1 MNRIEV
7 LSGSVEVFEDLD
19 DSWRTSG
26 LIILFSP
33 KHNNEWFV
41 RVSSSKD
48 VKKRIPQL
56 PNAYPGFDGGVMVIV
71 RSPIIPL
78 SDNELDWMEGLLF
91 LELKDTDLSFTC
103 SAGLATNTLFRNPGK
118 IADVEDAVKRIL
130 EAATSEGYSIENQK
144 FFNQPG
150 YIGEVAQG
158 IKSDRQRVDFGNVFE
173 LTATLISDE
182 NPRIR
187 IEVVE
192 RATRK
197 VVVNTLASIPGAE
210 PPKQV

>member
-1 MNRIEV
+1 MSRIEV

-33 KHNNEWFV
+33 KHDGEWFV

-56 PNAYPGFDGGVMVIV
+56 PNAYPGFDGGIMIIV
-71 RSPIIPL
+71 RSSVIPL
-78 SDNELDWMEGLLF
+78 SDNELDWLEGLLF

-118 IADVEDAVKRIL
+118 IKDIEDALQSVL
-130 EAATSEGYSIENQK
+130 DAANSEGYSIENKK

-150 YIGEVAQG
+150 YIGEVSQT
-158 IKSDRQRVDFGNVFE
+158 IKSDRQRVDFGNIFE

-197 VVVNTLASIPGAE
+197 VIINTLASIPAS
-210 PPKQV
+210 